1 MTASITPRV
10 LGRHGAGRLALV
22 GIALAALAC
31 LPLICT
37 TSFAVGF
44 LDPAGTYAILALGLN
59 LLIGGTGQFSLG
71 HAGFFAI
78 GAFTAGILSTNNA
91 WPFWLAIPAAGV
103 VAGAF
108 GGALGLPTLRLL
120 GPYFSMATLGFGLLV
135 AEVLGTASW
144 AGGRTG
150 ITVNYPQAGSYTFDE
165 LSFFWVILG
174 VAIVTLLLVWNLRHG
189 ATGRAFVAL
198 RESDF
203 AARACGVNLA
213 RYRVLA
219 FAISA
224 VLAGIAGA
232 LFANW
237 SGFLDASN
245 SVTSSTFGLPAS
257 VAFVAMVVVGGLDNT
272 FGSILGAVFIT
283 AIQYWLQDRP
293 ELAETLY
300 GACIV
305 AALLWARGGLS
316 GLPAL
321 TRASWR
327 SLRGRTAAGGI
338 HG

>member
-1 MTASITPRV
+1 MVVAV
-10 LGRHGAGRLALV
+10 
-22 GIALAALAC
+22 AALAC

-78 GAFTAGILSTNNA
+78 GAFTAGILSSNDT
-91 WPFWLAIPAAGV
+91 WPFWLAILAAGI
-103 VAGAF
+103 VAGLF
-108 GGALGLPTLRLL
+108 GGVLGLPTLRLI

-135 AEVLGTASW
+135 AEILGTASW

-150 ITVNYPQAGSYTFDE
+150 ITVNYPQAGFYTFDE

-174 VAIVTLLLVWNLRHG
+174 VAIVTFFLVWNLRHG

-203 AARACGVNLA
+203 AARVCGVHLA

-237 SGFLDASN
+237 NGFLDASN

-257 VAFVAMVVVGGLDNT
+257 VAFVAMVVVGGLDST

-283 AIQYWLQDRP
+283 AVQYWLQDRP

-305 AALLWARGGLS
+305 AVLLWARGGLV

-321 TRASWR
+321 TRAAWGN
-327 SLRGRTAAGGI
+327 LRGRVKAGEA

>member
-1 MTASITPRV
+1 MNPSPNS
-10 LGRHGAGRLALV
+10 LALARLGV
-22 GIALAALAC
+22 WRPAAVAAAVAALAC
-31 LPLICT
+31 LPLIST

-78 GAFTAGILSTNNA
+78 GAFTAGILSSNDA

-103 VAGAF
+103 IAGLF
-108 GGALGLPTLRLL
+108 GVALGLPTLRLI

-135 AEVLGTASW
+135 AEILGTASW

-174 VAIVTLLLVWNLRHG
+174 AAIITFFLVWNLRHG

-203 AARACGVNLA
+203 AARACGVHLA
-213 RYRVLA
+213 GYRVLA
-219 FAISA
+219 FVISA

-237 SGFLDASN
+237 NGFLDASN

-257 VAFVAMVVVGGLDNT
+257 VAFVAMVVVGGLDST
-272 FGSILGAVFIT
+272 FGSILGAVFIS
-283 AIQYWLQDRP
+283 AVQYWLQDRP

-305 AALLWARGGLS
+305 AVLLWARGGLA

-321 TRASWR
+321 TRAAWGN
-327 SLRGRTAAGGI
+327 LPGRVHAGDA